1 MSKRVRLTAL
11 LAVLAVT
18 VLVLSGCGYNA
29 IQGNEEAVFK
39 AWGDLQSQLQRRSDL
54 VPNLVEVVKGAANFE
69 RQTLDAVVSARAR
82 ATSVQVTPEMLN
94 DQQAMSRFAEAQGAL
109 GSSLSRLLVVVENY
123 PTLQATQAFRDLQV
137 QLEGTENRISVARQ
151 RYNDA
156 VQTFNFSIRR
166 FPYSLTNNL
175 LLHLERKAY
184 FEAQAAAQE
193 APKVQF

>member
-69 RQTLDAVVSARAR
+69 RQTLDAVV
-82 ATSVQVTPEMLN
+82 
-94 DQQAMSRFAEAQGAL
+94 
-109 GSSLSRLLVVVENY
+109 
-123 PTLQATQAFRDLQV
+123 
-137 QLEGTENRISVARQ
+137 
-151 RYNDA
+151 
-156 VQTFNFSIRR
+156 
-166 FPYSLTNNL
+166 
-175 LLHLERKAY
+175 
-184 FEAQAAAQE
+184 
-193 APKVQF
+193 